1 MAKPTDLSPH
11 LRWATVPLIP
21 ADVTEP
27 DTTHKDQGWQ
37 DAEEPPHSYFNYWM
51 KLVYLWIV
59 YLDNLTAEALTW
71 TAVET
76 FTKGIVVTNTTGA
89 NAVAVTGTG
98 NGNQTGGFF
107 TGGASSGIGVQGVG
121 GAANGMGAV
130 FIGTGTGTGAFIQGG
145 GGAAY
150 GAEIRS
156 LGTQPALYAHADGLA
171 RGAHFVGHAGS
182 LSAGYD
188 GGYGIGGAGD
198 DDGFGCIGGAGLRGD
213 GGTGSGTSGG
223 PGVKGNGGTG
233 AAGTGGG
240 YGLWGQGG
248 TPGAG
253 GSGGGGVL
261 GVGISLGG
269 AAIVGGEGVVGQ
281 GGYSG
286 VGAFGGVGGLFT
298 GGSDLAGGNVGDGVR
313 AAAGSGVTGNPWAFH
328 GTHGGLLLDDG
339 HIVADNNI
347 VQHILGFTQ
356 IDGTLDVVG
365 AGSFGSTLAVTGNT
379 AMTTAT
385 VSGTLSVSG
394 VASFP
399 GGISLPASTAFSTM
413 GAGMLNS
420 WVDGSGIAGSVP
432 GAWKDA
438 YGIKHLSGTIKS
450 GADGTKAVILSAPFR
465 PTADRAFTVFNSGA
479 TDPKAQNYV
488 TINTSGDVFIHWTG
502 GGTSFIYLDG
512 INFL

>member
-1 MAKPTDLSPH
+1 MAKPTDLSPK

-37 DAEEPPHSYFNYWM
+37 DAEEPPHSYFNFWM

-71 TAVET
+71 TATET

-107 TGGASSGIGVQGVG
+107 TGGASSGIGVQGTG
-121 GAANGMGAV
+121 GAANGMGGV
-130 FIGTGTGTGAFIQGG
+130 FVGAGTGTGAYIQGG
-145 GGAAY
+145 GGNAY

-171 RGAHFVGHAGS
+171 RGAHFTGHAGS
-182 LSAGYD
+182 ASVGYD
-188 GGYGIGGAGD
+188 GAYGLGGAGD

-213 GGTGSGTSGG
+213 GGAGSGDGGG

-233 AAGTGGG
+233 AAGNTGGFG
-240 YGLWGQGG
+240 VWGVGG

-253 GSGGGGVL
+253 AFGGSGVFGAGASV
-261 GVGISLGG
+261 GG
-269 AAIVGGEGVVGQ
+269 AALEGGSGVVGG

-286 VGAFGGVGGLFT
+286 VGAFGGSGGVFT

-313 AAAGSGVTGNPWAFH
+313 AAAGGGTTGTPWAFH

-339 HIVADNNI
+339 QIVADNNV
-347 VQHILGFTQ
+347 VQHVLGFTQ

-365 AGSFGSTLAVTGNT
+365 ATSIGGTLGVTGV
-379 AMTTAT
+379 TTMSDAT
-385 VSGTLSVSG
+385 VTGTLSVAG

-399 GGISLPASTAFSTM
+399 GGISLPASTTFASM
-413 GAGMLNS
+413 GAGILNA
-420 WVDGSGIAGSVP
+420 WQDGSGIAGSVP
-432 GAWKDA
+432 GAYKDA
-438 YGIKHLSGTIKS
+438 FGIKHLHGTIKS
-450 GADGTKAVILSAPFR
+450 GVDGTKAVILSAPFR
-465 PTADRAFTVFNSGA
+465 PTADRAYALFNSGGTNPWQA
-479 TDPKAQNYV
+479 WL

-502 GGTSFIYLDG
+502 GGTAFIYLDG
-512 INFL
+512 INYL

>member
-71 TAVET
+71 TATET

-107 TGGASSGIGVQGVG
+107 TGGASSGIGVQGTG

-130 FIGTGTGTGAFIQGG
+130 FVGTGTGSGAFIQGG
-145 GGAAY
+145 GGNAY
-150 GAEIRS
+150 GAELRS

-171 RGAHFVGHAGS
+171 RGAHFVGGAGLNS
-182 LSAGYD
+182 VGFD
-188 GGYGIGGAGD
+188 GAYGLGGAGE

-213 GGTGSGTSGG
+213 GGLGSGDGGG

-233 AAGTGGG
+233 AAGEIGG

-248 TPGAG
+248 AG
-253 GSGGGGVL
+253 GAAGDSGGGVL
-261 GVGISLGG
+261 GVGQSNGTAAHLGG
-269 AAIVGGEGVVGQ
+269 AGVTGN

-286 VGAFGGVGGLFT
+286 TGAFGGVGGLFT

-313 AAAGSGVTGNPWAFH
+313 AAAGSGSTGNPWAFH

-339 HIVADNNI
+339 QIVADNNL
-347 VQHILGFTQ
+347 VPHIIGSTSVDGDLGVVGNTSML
-356 IDGTLDVVG
+356 GTLGVTGTTTLTNANLTGTLAVSG
-365 AGSFGSTLAVTGNT
+365 LSTLAQETMIEVG
-379 AMTTAT
+379 
-385 VSGTLSVSG
+385 SG
-394 VASFP
+394 
-399 GGISLPASTAFSTM
+399 GGAPAFQ
-413 GAGMLNS
+413 NS
-420 WVDGSGIAGSVP
+420 WVNEDVTTYEP
-432 GAWKDA
+432 LKFWKDSLGMVHIQGLVKGGA
-438 YGIKHLSGTIKS
+438 GVTIFTLPVGYRPAALKALEFPCVADFSGTIK
-450 GADGTKAVILSAPFR
+450 
-465 PTADRAFTVFNSGA
+465 A
-479 TDPKAQNYV
+479 TIVEIVHAGQV
-488 TINTSGDVFIHWTG
+488 AINTSG
-502 GGTSFIYLDG
+502 TSFHVISLS
-512 INFL
+512 FKA